1 MKSLRSIQV
10 LSKIGRILSKIVF
23 VCSIIGF
30 CGCIV
35 GILSLAVGAQTL
47 KIGSVAFMILIA
59 NSANQSIGTLYA
71 IMTSC
76 GILCI
81 GESVIAKFADRYFA
95 RELADGTPFTL
106 SGAKEM
112 LRLGILCICFSAGT
126 TLLAAIAQGVI
137 AQMFDSVDKM
147 ELQCGESIALGAAF
161 IVVSLICRSAVEV
174 IENKKSLNED
184 CVRLTS
190 NPRRRQ
196 SA

>member
-35 GILSLAVGAQTL
+35 GILSLAAGAQTR
-47 KIGSVAFMILIA
+47 KIGSVAFMTLIA

-71 IMTSC
+71 IMTSG

-95 RELADGTPFTL
+95 REVADGTPFTL

-112 LRLGILCICFSAGT
+112 LRLGILCICVSAGT

-147 ELQCGESIALGAAF
+147 ELQCGESIVLGAAF

-174 IENKKSLNED
+174 IENEKK
-184 CVRLTS
+184 
-190 NPRRRQ
+190 
-196 SA
+196 A